1 MEKKRVEVDK
11 LIKKARASWWEDG
24 IVEIFTGLGLIIIAA
39 LQVLISNTRGKS
51 ALIFSLSWTIFLFLF
66 ILFGQ
71 KIVKLI
77 KEKLIWSTKGYA
89 KPAKER
95 TTFKNGKWAI
105 FALLCMFGSV
115 VLYTHPVS
123 SLLIS
128 CFVFAIFISIFEY
141 SGLTRFAAIAIVN
154 VIAGIIMLVLGYT
167 VVTGVIINLLV
178 TGSLLFFTG
187 IVTWNRFKKRRIING

>member
-1 MEKKRVEVDK
+1 MEEKRVEVDK
-11 LIKKARASWWEDG
+11 LIKKARAYWWEDG

-77 KEKLIWSTKGYA
+77 KEKLVWSTKGYA
-89 KPAKER
+89 KPVNDR
-95 TTFKNGKWAI
+95 RTFKNRKWAI
-105 FALLCMFGSV
+105 FALLCMLGSFI
-115 VLYTHPVS
+115 LYTRPLS

-141 SGLTRFAAIAIVN
+141 SGLARFAAIAIVN
-154 VIAGIIMLVLGYT
+154 VIAGIIMFVLGYT

-178 TGSLLFFTG
+178 TGALLFFTG
-187 IVTWNRFKKRRIING
+187 IVTWNRFKKRRTING